1 MTRPIVGQTF
11 QIGDRVFKK
20 NNPALS
26 LKAKNSKA
34 FKDQIYGH
42 IIKVCHESNSAGR
55 FHYYYEIKHE
65 NTGKIS
71 KHLGHRLSASPLPP
85 R

>member
-20 NNPALS
+20 NNMTQGF
-26 LKAKNSKA
+26 KNSP
-34 FKDQIYGH
+34 IYGH
-42 IIKVCHESNSAGR
+42 IIEVCHEANSAGR
-55 FHYYYEIKHE
+55 FHYYYWIKHE
-65 NTGKIS
+65 NTGKKS

-85 R
+85 Q

>member
-20 NNPALS
+20 NNMGS
-26 LKAKNSKA
+26 TKA
-34 FKDQIYGH
+34 FKDPIYGL
-42 IIKVCHESNSAGR
+42 IIKVCRESNSAGR

-65 NTGKIS
+65 NTCKIS
-71 KHLGHRLSASPLPP
+71 KHLGHRLSAAPLPP

>member
-20 NNPALS
+20 NNMGS
-26 LKAKNSKA
+26 TKA
-34 FKDQIYGH
+34 FKHPIYGH
-42 IIKVCHESNSAGR
+42 IIKVCRESNSAGR
-55 FHYYYEIKHE
+55 FNYYYEIKHE

>member
-20 NNPALS
+20 NNMGS
-26 LKAKNSKA
+26 TKA
-34 FKDQIYGH
+34 FKDPIYGH
-42 IIKVCHESNSAGR
+42 IIKVCRESNSVGR

>member
-20 NNPALS
+20 NNMGS
-26 LKAKNSKA
+26 TKA
-34 FKDQIYGH
+34 FKHPIYGH
-42 IIKVCHESNSAGR
+42 IIEVLKEANSMGR
-55 FHYYYEIKHE
+55 LHYYYWIKHE
-65 NTGKIS
+65 NTGKKS

>member
-1 MTRPIVGQTF
+1 MTRPKVGQTF

-20 NNPALS
+20 NNMGF
-26 LKAKNSKA
+26 SKA
-34 FKDQIYGH
+34 FKDPIYGH
-42 IIKVCHESNSAGR
+42 ITKVCHECNSAGR

-65 NTGKIS
+65 NTGKTS

>member
-20 NNPALS
+20 NNMGS
-26 LKAKNSKA
+26 TKA
-34 FKDQIYGH
+34 FKNPIYGH
-42 IIKVCHESNSAGR
+42 ITKVCREINSAGR